1 MKKLSKLNLSETVS
15 SLRRKLN
22 MTQQQLSEKTK
33 INRAIISRIEQQDF
47 MPSIEQLE
55 SLSEVLGFDIT
66 ELFIDTSDTHLPP
79 VSPLNIAV
87 AGAGYVGLSMALLLS
102 RYNHVTAVDINEER
116 VNLINQR
123 KSPIKDDYIEL
134 FFKNE
139 QLDLTATCDAVSA
152 YKDADYVI
160 IATPTNY
167 DSKRN
172 YFDTSAVEDVIK
184 QVIDI
189 NPNAIMVIKS
199 TIPVGYTEL
208 VRARYNSA
216 KIIFSPEFL
225 RESKALYDNLYPSRI
240 IVGTDSSSIE
250 TSTMSH
256 NFAAL
261 LQEAALKEDIP
272 TLFMGF
278 TEAEAVKLF
287 SNTYLALRIS
297 YFNELDTYAEIKNLN
312 TKDIIAG
319 VCLDPRI
326 GMFYNNPSFGYGGY
340 CLPKDTK
347 QLLANYDSVPQNMIS
362 AIVESNRTRKD
373 FIADRVLEKA
383 GAYSANSTWNI
394 NSEKEVI
401 IGVYRLTMKSN
412 SDNFRHSSIQGVM
425 KRIKAKGAKVI
436 VYEPTLA
443 DGTTFFGSEV
453 VNNLEHFKS
462 ISQCI
467 IANRYDS
474 CLDDVYDKV
483 YTRDLFY
490 KD

>member
-1 MKKLSKLNLSETVS
+1 MKKLSKLKLSETVS

-225 RESKALYDNLYPSRI
+225 RESI
-240 IVGTDSSSIE
+240 I
-250 TSTMSH
+250 
-256 NFAAL
+256 
-261 LQEAALKEDIP
+261 
-272 TLFMGF
+272 
-278 TEAEAVKLF
+278 
-287 SNTYLALRIS
+287 
-297 YFNELDTYAEIKNLN
+297 LD
-312 TKDIIAG
+312 G
-319 VCLDPRI
+319 
-326 GMFYNNPSFGYGGY
+326 
-340 CLPKDTK
+340 
-347 QLLANYDSVPQNMIS
+347 
-362 AIVESNRTRKD
+362 
-373 FIADRVLEKA
+373 
-383 GAYSANSTWNI
+383 
-394 NSEKEVI
+394 
-401 IGVYRLTMKSN
+401 
-412 SDNFRHSSIQGVM
+412 
-425 KRIKAKGAKVI
+425 
-436 VYEPTLA
+436 
-443 DGTTFFGSEV
+443 
-453 VNNLEHFKS
+453 
-462 ISQCI
+462 
-467 IANRYDS
+467 
-474 CLDDVYDKV
+474 
-483 YTRDLFY
+483 
-490 KD
+490 